1 MNVEKKYKAVEDL
14 LMEDS
19 FLAWYRRTDDAVI
32 MIWEAWIAA
41 SPEHHQLANEAVHLL
56 ELLLSVME
64 KRVTD
69 DQITTAKNRLLHA
82 ISEEEKQ
89 HLP

>member
-1 MNVEKKYKAVEDL
+1 MNDKKRYRAVEDL
-14 LMEDS
+14 LTDDS
-19 FLAWYRRTDDAVI
+19 FLAWYHRNDD
-32 MIWEAWIAA
+32 MIIKKWEAWIAA
-41 SPEHHQLANEAVHLL
+41 NPEHHQLANEAVHLL

-64 KRVTD
+64 KRVTEG
-69 DQITTAKNRLLHA
+69 QITTAKNRLLHA